1 MACLTLLQIRSCWAG
16 SRTYLLDVSDD
27 IEVRDL
33 ELGGECENGCVRR
46 VASAVARAT
55 GEIDCDLRVQ
65 NLLDH
70 TKEDVAGGALN
81 VVHSCSDAEENLMY
95 QVGEGEGRE
104 GVTARELRMP
114 IEILMFATCT
124 SSTT

>member
-1 MACLTLLQIRSCWAG
+1 MACLTLLQIQSCRAG

-81 VVHSCSDAEENLMY
+81 VVHSCTDAEGKLMY
-95 QVGEGEGRE
+95 QVGEGEGGD
-104 GVTARELRMP
+104 GVTARELRTP
-114 IEILMFATCT
+114 SEILMFAT